1 MTHFKAGDLICGFPK
16 ANRRYTVT
24 NMHMTKARVV
34 KTYDDGSMTVEI
46 LDHDTLKGMVGATL
60 TVANDPTLFRLLAGE
75 SKRSGTKT
83 WEDKSGYDI
92 TIFRA
97 PGSDTV
103 VAEVRSVGTLFTG
116 SAKCS
121 KDDEF
126 DICAGAHLAIER
138 ALAAKKKYF
147 ENLRR
152 PKERTNSRG
161 VKVGDLVKVTE
172 EHCGLHPGDL
182 AEVIGLGSW
191 NAVYLATPERSTFKG
206 NCCVTDKSKLV
217 QPYGY
222 THNYSVLDRQPVMH
236 KPGESK

>member
-1 MTHFKAGDLICGFPK
+1 MTHFKAGDLICGLPK
-16 ANRRYTVT
+16 SNLRYNIS

-34 KTYDDGSMTVEI
+34 KTYGESMIIEI
-46 LDHDTLKGMVGATL
+46 LDHDTLKSLVGSKL
-60 TVANDPTLFRLLAGE
+60 TVDNDPTLFRLLAGE

-92 TIFRA
+92 AITRA

-103 VAEVRSVGTLFTG
+103 VAEVRSEGTLFTG

-138 ALAAKKKYF
+138 ALAAKKKYL

-152 PKERTNSRG
+152 PKEPTNTRG
-161 VKVGDLVKVTE
+161 VKVGDFVKVTE
-172 EHCGLHPGDL
+172 EHYGLRPGDL
-182 AEVIGLGSW
+182 AEVIGLGSC
-191 NAVYLATPERSTFKG
+191 NAVYLATPKRSTFVG

-222 THNYSVLDRQPVMH
+222 TSDYEVLDRQPVMH